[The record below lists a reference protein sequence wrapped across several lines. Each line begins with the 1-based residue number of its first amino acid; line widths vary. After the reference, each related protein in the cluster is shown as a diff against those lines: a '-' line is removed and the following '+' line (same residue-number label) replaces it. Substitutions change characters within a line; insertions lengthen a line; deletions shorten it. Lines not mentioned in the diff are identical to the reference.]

1 MFKKNRVM
9 QHPGGRNLFPC
20 RTFMVKNQH
29 GLIFEIYPLLFNPPF
44 EAFDYQKIHVMNR
57 LLQPLLLPGLLLVLL
72 SSGCSE
78 KKKTESRFS
87 FDKTV
92 VAESLSEPVQMAELP
107 GGKIIFIERYGAI
120 KLFDPATGALTL
132 AAELPVVHP
141 PEEGLLG
148 LAVDPDWAQNH
159 WIYLYYSP
167 VGDEVVNQL
176 SRFVFDVNTG
186 LDRASEKV
194 LIKIPVQRQECC
206 HSGGG
211 LQFGADSC
219 LYIAV
224 GDNTNAT
231 DDYAVIDER
240 PGRGPWDAQKS
251 AANSMDLRGKILR
264 IKPLSDGSYICPAG
278 NLFVEKAV
286 HVTPNPQSPIPN
298 PQSTGRP
305 EIYIMG
311 CRNPFRISTDSRRK
325 LLFWA
330 DVGPDASEPDT
341 ARGPAAYDEINCAPA
356 AGNYGW
362 PYFIA
367 DNKAYRDY
375 DHATNKPGAWFDPQH
390 PFNDSPNN
398 TGMRDL
404 PPANPALIWYPY
416 GPSEEF
422 PLLDEYEG
430 EGGRCAMVGPVYYAD
445 RYPEATR
452 LPDHYDGKFFIYDW
466 MRHWIMAVS
475 IDSSGKYT
483 GMERFAGDVQLSSPV
498 DMLIDRNGV
507 MWVLEYGTGRYAA
520 NPDARLVRLDL
531 LRENRPPVPVLEAD
545 KTAGAAPL
553 SIVFSCSKTRD
564 PEGDALSYEIDFGDG
579 TERWTGDDEQR
590 TADDEAEISTVN
602 SDVKGEDTTSPST
615 VRQSPSTVQHTFE
628 NTGTYEVSLKVTDA
642 QGKWD
647 TVKMLVNVGNEP
659 PLVMWD
665 LGGKNRSFYQPG
677 DVLNY
682 KIVVDDMEEG
692 TLANTGIAPAS
703 VSTTMDYLVA
713 GFDMA
718 RFFQKT
724 QNADNQAE
732 FAKGKTLI
740 DRSDCKTCHALDRLV
755 NGPAYQ
761 AIAERYRNN
770 PSVAG
775 KIARKIINGGGG
787 SWGTTV
793 MTPHPQLSEADAGE
807 IVRWILSL
815 GAPPKPKQ
823 SLPVVGKFALSPKG
837 PTPGTFLLR
846 ASSRDKGAKGQAPL
860 EGRAVL
866 ALRPAFQQAEQA
878 DSISKS
884 ATIYHPFDNEVAALN
899 NLIHNSFFCFKYVDL
914 TGLQSVSLHV
924 GMSDRLNQ
932 IAGGRIELRLDSPS
946 GPIVGQAEI
955 PVTGTV
961 EKMEFQER
969 TVPVSAPADGQF
981 HDLYFV
987 FKNESKPLSPVAMV
1001 DWVRFNLQYQTQ

>member
-1 MFKKNRVM
+1 
-9 QHPGGRNLFPC
+9 
-20 RTFMVKNQH
+20 
-29 GLIFEIYPLLFNPPF
+29 
-44 EAFDYQKIHVMNR
+44 MNR
-57 LLQPLLLPGLLLVLL
+57 LSPTLLLPGLFFILLTF
-72 SSGCSE
+72 GCSE
-78 KKKTESRFS
+78 KKKIESRFS
-87 FDKTV
+87 FVKTV

-107 GGKIIFIERYGAI
+107 TGKIMFIERYGAI

-148 LAVDPDWAQNH
+148 LAVDPNWEQNH

-176 SRFVFDVNTG
+176 SRFVFDENKG

-194 LIKIPVQRQECC
+194 LIKVPVQRQECC

-211 LQFGADSC
+211 LQFGPDSC
-219 LYIAV
+219 LYVAI

-251 AANSMDLRGKILR
+251 ASNTMDLRGKILR
-264 IKPLSDGSYICPAG
+264 IKPQPDGSYICPSG
-278 NLFVEKAV
+278 NLFVKEDV
-286 HVTPNPQSPIPN
+286 HVTGHPQSAISN

-311 CRNPFRISTDSRRK
+311 CRNPFRISLDPRRK

-375 DHATNKPGAWFDPQH
+375 DHATGKAGAWFDPQH

-398 TGMRDL
+398 TGARDL
-404 PPANPALIWYPY
+404 PPAQPALIWYPY
-416 GPSEEF
+416 GPSAEF

-445 RYPEATR
+445 QYPEATR

-483 GMERFAGDVQLSSPV
+483 GMERFAGDVPFTSPV

-507 MWVLEYGTGRYAA
+507 MWVLEYGTGRYTP

-531 LRENRPPVPVLEAD
+531 LRENRAPVPVLEAD

-553 SIVFSCSKTRD
+553 HVEFSFSKTKD
-564 PEGDALSYEIDFGDG
+564 PEGDALVFEVDFGDG
-579 TERWTGDDEQR
+579 SARWNSEDESQK
-590 TADDEAEISTVN
+590 ADEKEEISTVN
-602 SDVKGEDTTSPST
+602 SDVKGGENGSPST
-615 VRQSPSTVQHTFE
+615 VHRPPSPLQHTFE
-628 NTGTYEVSLKVTDA
+628 NTGTYEVTLKVTDV
-642 QGKWD
+642 QGKSD
-647 TVKMLVNVGNEP
+647 TTRLLVHVGNEI

-682 KIVVDDMEEG
+682 KIVVDDLEEG
-692 TLANTGIAPAS
+692 TLANKGISPAA
-703 VSTTMDYLVA
+703 VSTTVDYLET

-718 RFFQKT
+718 RFSQRK
-724 QNADNQAE
+724 QNAGDPAE
-732 FAKGKTLI
+732 IAKGKTLL
-740 DRSDCKTCHALDRLV
+740 DRSDCKTCHAQDRLV
-755 NGPAYQ
+755 NGPAYE
-761 AIAERYRNN
+761 AIAERYRGNT
-770 PSVAG
+770 SVVSKLA
-775 KIARKIINGGGG
+775 KKIINGGGG
-787 SWGTTV
+787 AWGTTV
-793 MTPHPQLSEADAGE
+793 MTPHPQLSEADANE

-823 SLPVVGKFALSPKG
+823 SLPVAGKFTLSPKG
-837 PTPGTFLLR
+837 RTAGTYVLR
-846 ASSRDKGAKGQAPL
+846 ASYRDKGAKGQAPL
-860 EGRAVL
+860 EGSAVL
-866 ALRPAFQQAEQA
+866 ALRPALQQAEQA
-878 DSISKS
+878 DSISKG
-884 ATIYHPFDNEVAALN
+884 ATIYHPFDNEVAALS
-899 NLIHNSFFCFKYVDL
+899 NLVNNSFFCIKYVDL
-914 TGLQSVSLHV
+914 NGLSSVTFRIGTGDPLHPF
-924 GMSDRLNQ
+924 
-932 IAGGRIELRLDSPS
+932 IGGRIELHLDSPE
-946 GPIVGQAEI
+946 GPLVGK
-955 PVTGTV
+955 V
-961 EKMEFQER
+961 EVPASNDPGKMAFLEKNLLLES
-969 TVPVSAPADGQF
+969 VSDRRF

-987 FKNESKPLSPVAMV
+987 VKNENDPQKPVTAV
-1001 DWVRFNLQYQTQ
+1001 DWIRFNIASQVR

>member
-1 MFKKNRVM
+1 
-9 QHPGGRNLFPC
+9 
-20 RTFMVKNQH
+20 
-29 GLIFEIYPLLFNPPF
+29 
-44 EAFDYQKIHVMNR
+44 MNR
-57 LLQPLLLPGLLLVLL
+57 LLQTLLFSGLFLLLLAP
-72 SSGCSE
+72 GCSE
-78 KKKTESRFS
+78 KKIIQSRYS
-87 FDKTV
+87 FEKTV

-107 GGKIIFIERYGAI
+107 TGKIVFIERYGAI

-132 AAELPVVHP
+132 ASELPVVHP

-148 LAVDPDWAQNH
+148 LAVDPNWAQNH
-159 WIYLYYSP
+159 FIYLYYSP
-167 VGDEVVNQL
+167 VSDEVVNQL
-176 SRFVFDVNTG
+176 SRFVFDENTG
-186 LDRASEKV
+186 LDFESEKV

-264 IKPLSDGSYICPAG
+264 IKPMPDGSYICPAG
-278 NLFVEKAV
+278 NLFTDKDM
-286 HVTPNPQSPIPN
+286 HVSPPLPPQGGENGMRNASGVLPNGKGSANLPPVGGQGGA
-298 PQSTGRP
+298 GRP
-305 EIYIMG
+305 EIYVMG
-311 CRNPFRISTDSRRK
+311 CRNPFRISLDARRK

-375 DHATNKPGAWFDPQH
+375 DHATQKAGAWFDPQH

-404 PPANPALIWYPY
+404 PPAKPALIWYPY

-430 EGGRCAMVGPVYYAD
+430 EGGRCAMVGPMYYAD
-445 RYPEATR
+445 QYPEATR

-475 IDSSGKYT
+475 LDSAGNYA
-483 GMERFAGDVQLSSPV
+483 GMERFAADVQLTSPV

-507 MWVLEYGTGRYAA
+507 MWVLEYGTGRYTP
-520 NPDARLVRLDL
+520 NPDARLVRIDL
-531 LRENRPPVPVLEAD
+531 LRENRAPVPVLEAD
-545 KTAGAAPL
+545 RTAGAAPL
-553 SIVFSCSKTRD
+553 NVRFSFSKTSD
-564 PEGDALSYEIDFGDG
+564 PDGDALTYEIDFGDG
-579 TERWTGDDEQR
+579 SERWTADNGQS
-590 TADDEAEISTVN
+590 TADGNEAVSTAK
-602 SDVKGEDTTSPST
+602 SDVKGEEPDSSSTLHPLPST
-615 VRQSPSTVQHTFE
+615 LYHTFE
-628 NTGTYEVSLKVTDA
+628 STGIYEVTLKATDA
-642 QGKWD
+642 QGKSD
-647 TVKMLVNVGNEP
+647 TTKILIRVGNEP

-665 LGGKNRSFYQPG
+665 LAGKNRSFYQPG
-677 DVLNY
+677 EVLNY

-692 TLANTGIAPAS
+692 TLANTGIAPAA
-703 VSTTMDYLVA
+703 VSTTVDYLET
-713 GFDMA
+713 GFDMSRMA
-718 RFFQKT
+718 QLH
-724 QNADNQAE
+724 QNTGKQEE

-740 DRSDCKTCHALDRLV
+740 DRSDCKTCHAYDRLV

-775 KIARKIINGGGG
+775 KLARKIMNGGGG

-793 MTPHPQLSEADAGE
+793 MTPHPQLSETDANE
-807 IVRWILSL
+807 IVRWILSI
-815 GAPPKPKQ
+815 GAAPKPKQ
-823 SLPVVGKFALSPKG
+823 SLPVAGKYALQPKSAA
-837 PTPGTFLLR
+837 PGTFILR
-846 ASSRDKGAKGQAPL
+846 AAYRDKGAKGQPPL
-860 EGRAVL
+860 ESNATL
-866 ALRPAFQQAEQA
+866 ILRPAFQQAEQA
-878 DSISKS
+878 DSISKGV
-884 ATIYHPFDNEVAALN
+884 TIYHPSDNDVSALN
-899 NLIHNSFFCFKYVDL
+899 NLVNNSFFCFKYADL
-914 TGLQSVSLHV
+914 TGLHSITLRV
-924 GMSDRLNQ
+924 GMGDRLNPF
-932 IAGGRIELRLDSPS
+932 AGGRIELRLDSPT
-946 GPIVGQAEI
+946 GPLAGQSEI
-955 PVTGTV
+955 PVTNAT
-961 EKMEFQER
+961 EKMEFWDR
-969 TVPVSAPADGQF
+969 TLTISTTADGQF

-987 FKNESKPLSPVAMV
+987 FKNENNPLQSIAAV
-1001 DWVRFNLQYQTQ
+1001 DWIRFNAGTQIR